1 MDTKQK
7 CVKCD
12 CEKDFDLFIRSKNV
26 CKDCD
31 NATRRLKYQTD
42 DEHRKKLIQQA
53 INYKKNKAIE
63 KNKQKLVEQE
73 KIGIE
78 NKICR
83 YCDTIKH
90 NTRFR
95 HNRLKCRDCERDEP
109 TEKFKRYVRT
119 RIYNCLKNLKEKSS
133 IEYLG
138 CSTKE
143 YINWI
148 IMYDERYTMDNY
160 GSVWHI
166 DHVIPISRFNLEQ
179 PDEQLIAFNWRN
191 TMPLSAKEN
200 LAKSNRIIK
209 SQIIRHVEL
218 LKKYHHDNNI
228 VLPEKIDSLFATYL
242 DAGNPL
248 EPLTTTS

>member
-12 CEKDFDLFIRSKNV
+12 CEKNFDLFIRSKNV

-31 NATRRLKYQTD
+31 NAIRRLKYQTH

-53 INYKKNKAIE
+53 INYKKNKVIE

-78 NKICR
+78 NKVCR
-83 YCDTIKH
+83 YCNTIKH

-119 RIYNCLKNLKEKSS
+119 RIYNCLKNLKEKKQ
-133 IEYLG
+133 Y
-138 CSTKE
+138 
-143 YINWI
+143 
-148 IMYDERYTMDNY
+148 
-160 GSVWHI
+160 
-166 DHVIPISRFNLEQ
+166 
-179 PDEQLIAFNWRN
+179 
-191 TMPLSAKEN
+191 
-200 LAKSNRIIK
+200 
-209 SQIIRHVEL
+209 
-218 LKKYHHDNNI
+218 
-228 VLPEKIDSLFATYL
+228 
-242 DAGNPL
+242 
-248 EPLTTTS
+248 